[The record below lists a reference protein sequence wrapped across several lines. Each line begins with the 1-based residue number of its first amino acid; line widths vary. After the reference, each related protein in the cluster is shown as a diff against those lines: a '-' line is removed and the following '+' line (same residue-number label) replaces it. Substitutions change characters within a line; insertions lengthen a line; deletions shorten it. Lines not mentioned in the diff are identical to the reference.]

1 MDVKKNLA
9 ENLIKYRKAHRL
21 TQAEFATKINY
32 SDKAVSKWER
42 AESVPDLAVLK
53 EIADFYGVT
62 IDSLIK
68 KPAVGKIKPI
78 FRYDKNVFY
87 FLLRATAIMIVATL
101 LYCFSSMILP
111 SVAGK
116 SWICYIYALPFVF
129 IVFADF
135 AKKRLNGLALFFFAS
150 GILWSIILSVYL
162 SLILFLKT
170 VNDTIWLTFVI
181 GVPFEIMLIFLFFY
195 KKIEDRKKEKSQ

>member
-21 TQAEFATKINY
+21 TQAEFAQKINY

-53 EIADFYGVT
+53 QIADLYGVS
-62 IDSLIK
+62 IDALIR
-68 KPAVGKIKPI
+68 KPAKGKIKPL

-87 FLLRATAIMIVATL
+87 FLLRASFVMLLATL

-116 SWICYIYALPFVF
+116 TWISYVYALPFIFVVF
-129 IVFADF
+129 IDF
-135 AKKRLNGLALFFFAS
+135 AKKRLNELAVFFCAS
-150 GILWSIILSVYL
+150 GICWTVILSVYL
-162 SLILFLKT
+162 SLTLFLKS
-170 VNDTIWLTFVI
+170 VNDTVWLTFVI
-181 GVPFEIMLIFLFFY
+181 GVPIQIMLIFLFFY
-195 KKIEDRKKEKSQ
+195 KKIENKKKEKEE